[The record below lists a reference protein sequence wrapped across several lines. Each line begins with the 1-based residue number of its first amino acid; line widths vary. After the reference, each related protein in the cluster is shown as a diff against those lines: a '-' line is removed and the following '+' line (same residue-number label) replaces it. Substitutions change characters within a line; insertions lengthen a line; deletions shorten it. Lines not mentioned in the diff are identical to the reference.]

1 MPRIRVP
8 LNNFAFGEINPSLT
22 SRVDSP
28 VYNQAAESVKNFFI
42 RAEGGVIKRPA
53 TKRIHNFYKYL

>member
-28 VYNQAAESVKNFFI
+28 VYNQAAESVK
-42 RAEGGVIKRPA
+42 KS
-53 TKRIHNFYKYL
+53 